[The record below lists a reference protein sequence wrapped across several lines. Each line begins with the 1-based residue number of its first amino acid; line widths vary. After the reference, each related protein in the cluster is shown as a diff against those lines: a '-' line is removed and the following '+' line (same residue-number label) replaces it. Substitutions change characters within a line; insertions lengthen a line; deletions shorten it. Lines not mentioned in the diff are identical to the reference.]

1 MENVEMTV
9 EKIVNGEELTLKVTG
24 RIDTTN
30 AKEFEE
36 KAISGLE
43 DVKSLILDFAELDY
57 ISSAGLRVVLV
68 LIKQMKRQG
77 SMLVTNTNE
86 MVKEIFEVTGFAD
99 LVDVK

>member
-1 MENVEMTV
+1 MTI
-9 EKIVNGEELTLKVTG
+9 EKIVNREELTLKVAG